1 MFGYCWFVKCGF
13 GSYEPHEETFN
24 TLEEAME
31 DMKRFSDWYPIEC
44 CGVDYVNDNNGNV
57 DVIERVIE
65 PTAVFYDDDEDD
77 DDF

>member
-1 MFGYCWFVKCGF
+1 MLGYCWFVKCGF
-13 GSYEPHEETFN
+13 GLYEPHEETFN

-44 CGVDYVNDNNGNV
+44 CGVDYVKDINGNI
-57 DVIERVIE
+57 DVIDMVIA
-65 PTAVFYDDDEDD
+65 PTATFYENDDD